1 MMRRLSGPW
10 RNSHEHGERRSG
22 RARPSPRAVGATT
35 LWAGAVVAA
44 GCWGRDAGRVIID
57 GSSTV
62 FPVAE
67 AAAEEYQ
74 LAHPGVPVT
83 VGVSGTGGGFR
94 RFCAGETDLATASRE
109 ITEGEKHDCELAGVE
124 WIELSVAWDGLSVVV
139 NPLNDFVSCLTTD
152 ELRRVWRPGSAVRL
166 WRDIRPE
173 WPAEEI
179 RLYGPGTDSGT
190 FDYFTETIN
199 GESGASRPDFQASED
214 DNILVQGI
222 TGDRYSLGYLGY
234 GYYTENSTRL
244 RLVAVDGGNG
254 CVEPNPET
262 VRGGSYA
269 PLSRPLYIY
278 AKKAALQ
285 RPEVARFTDFLLS
298 NGEAILD
305 FTGYE
310 ALTTEQYAAE
320 RLKVESVLGAVPA
333 PDGLR

>member
-1 MMRRLSGPW
+1 MR
-10 RNSHEHGERRSG
+10 
-22 RARPSPRAVGATT
+22 TT
-35 LWAGAVVAA
+35 ILLIALVCGT

-83 VGVSGTGGGFR
+83 VGVSGTGGGFK
-94 RFCAGETDLATASRE
+94 RFCAGETDLATASRA
-109 ITEGEKHDCELAGVE
+109 ISEGEIHDCDVAGIA

-139 NPLNDFVSCLTTD
+139 NPGNDFVRCLTTD
-152 ELRRVWRPGSAVRL
+152 QLRRVWRPGSPVRL
-166 WRDIRPE
+166 WRHLRPE

-190 FDYFTETIN
+190 FDYFTETIM

-222 TGDRYSLGYLGY
+222 SGDRYALGYLGY
-234 GYYTENSTRL
+234 GYYTENASRL
-244 RLVAVDGGNG
+244 RLVEVDGGEG
-254 CVEPNPET
+254 CVRPTAES
-262 VRGGSYA
+262 VRDGSYQ
-269 PLSRPLYIY
+269 PLSRPLFIY
-278 AKKAALQ
+278 VKVDALR
-285 RPEVARFTDFLLS
+285 RPEVAHFTSFLLE
-298 NGEAILD
+298 NGETILD

-310 ALTTEQYAAE
+310 ALTPGQYA
-320 RLKVESVLGAVPA
+320 VELAKIAPYLDEGGTEGSAIEPPPPPA
-333 PDGLR
+333 SAREVSR